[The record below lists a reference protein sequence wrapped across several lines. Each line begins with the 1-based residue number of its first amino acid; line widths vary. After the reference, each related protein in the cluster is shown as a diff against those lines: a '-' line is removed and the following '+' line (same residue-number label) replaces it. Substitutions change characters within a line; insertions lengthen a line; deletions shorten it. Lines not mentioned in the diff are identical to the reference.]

1 MGLVVLLGLSVV
13 WAGVARPALACS
25 CVAMQGDAELAERA
39 QAVFT
44 GLLIERVGTAAA
56 ITAVGCLLWR
66 RLPLRRH
73 GDQPG

>member
-1 MGLVVLLGLSVV
+1 M
-13 WAGVARPALACS
+13 AR
-25 CVAMQGDAELAERA
+25 QGDAELAERA

-44 GLLIERVGTAAA
+44 ELLIERVGTAAA